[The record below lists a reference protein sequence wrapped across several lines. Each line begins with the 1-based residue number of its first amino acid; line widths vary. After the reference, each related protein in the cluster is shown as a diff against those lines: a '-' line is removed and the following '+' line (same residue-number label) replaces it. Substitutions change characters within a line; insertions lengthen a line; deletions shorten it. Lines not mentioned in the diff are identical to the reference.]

1 MKLFDRLILHQLDKV
16 DPSKLKDDEKLA
28 FWINVYNAIIMHV
41 NFHSEAYYYYYYLF
55 NVSSR

>member
-16 DPSKLKDDEKLA
+16 DPSKLKNDEKLA

-41 NFHSEAYYYYYYLF
+41 NFLSETYEYYLF
-55 NVSSR
+55 DVSSR

>member
-41 NFHSEAYYYYYYLF
+41 NFLSEAYYYLF
-55 NVSSR
+55 DASSR